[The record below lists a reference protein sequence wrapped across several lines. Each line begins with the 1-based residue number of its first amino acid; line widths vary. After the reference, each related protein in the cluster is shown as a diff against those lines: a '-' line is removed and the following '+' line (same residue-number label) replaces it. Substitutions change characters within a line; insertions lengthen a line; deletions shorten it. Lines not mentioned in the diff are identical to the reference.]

1 MKRQLAP
8 ISAAASKEEMGR
20 PSLLITRE
28 EGCEPSK
35 TGIQTWAADRNALL
49 CTRAHC
55 KWQTEIWSVMKTIRG
70 GDARELLAHQPYRP
84 GKVLMFGRNDITRS
98 RAGVVFLLGL
108 TVLALY
114 LCYLLVAPFLK
125 PILFALIFAVVFYPA
140 HAEIRRWIRNR
151 NIAAALSTVAAILL
165 IISFSFFVGRALV
178 SGLHD
183 IYDSLT
189 GSRDGKEHLSV
200 FIVQLFNRAITWA
213 SHYIS
218 ISVPNLQGA
227 IVSQVEKAVASLLA
241 ITAGLI
247 GSLSSFG
254 FNALIAIFILF
265 FLLRDG
271 RSMLRRATVVLPLKP
286 DQVHR
291 LFALM
296 KETLHAIV
304 YGTLVMAAIQGTLT
318 GLAFW
323 LLGLTSPVVWGV
335 LASLLAVLP
344 VVGTT
349 LVWLPAACMLLLSGH
364 WIKGVL
370 LLIWGVAVV
379 HPVDNVLR
387 PYLIGERAKL
397 STLYVFFALLG
408 GLKTFGGL
416 GVFVGPLI
424 LAVTAALF
432 RFLREEKRAGNWG
445 FQKNFAERAG
455 RTVYRRG

>member
-1 MKRQLAP
+1 MACRNLIGHRKRSEAEMP
-8 ISAAASKEEMGR
+8 GISVAE
-20 PSLLITRE
+20 
-28 EGCEPSK
+28 
-35 TGIQTWAADRNALL
+35 QRN
-49 CTRAHC
+49 
-55 KWQTEIWSVMKTIRG
+55 
-70 GDARELLAHQPYRP
+70 RP
-84 GKVLMFGRNDITRS
+84 GEVLMFGRNDTTRS
-98 RAGVVFLLGL
+98 RVGVVFLLGL

-140 HAEIRRWIRNR
+140 HAQMRHWIRNR
-151 NIAAALSTVAAILL
+151 NAAAALSTTSVILL
-165 IISFSFFVGRALV
+165 IGAFSFFIGRALV

-183 IYDSLT
+183 IYDSLS
-189 GSRDGKEHLSV
+189 GSGESRERLTV
-200 FIVQLFNRAITWA
+200 FIIQLFDRAIARA
-213 SHYIS
+213 SEYLP
-218 ISVPNLQGA
+218 ISVPSLQGTLL
-227 IVSQVEKAVASLLA
+227 SQVEKAVANVLGA
-241 ITAGLI
+241 TAGFVS
-247 GSLSSFG
+247 GVSAFG
-254 FNALIAIFILF
+254 LNTFIAIFVMF

-271 RSMLRRATVVLPLKP
+271 KSMSRRLAIILPLRIG
-286 DQVHR
+286 QARR
-291 LFALM
+291 LFSLAR
-296 KETLHAIV
+296 ETLHAIV
-304 YGTLVMAAIQGTLT
+304 YGMLAMAAIQGALT

-323 LLGLTSPVVWGV
+323 FLGLTSPVVWGL

-370 LLIWGVAVV
+370 LIIWGVAIV

-387 PYLIGERAKL
+387 PYLIGERVKL

-424 LAVTAALF
+424 LAVTVALF

-445 FQKNFAERAG
+445 FQESFTERAS
-455 RTVYRRG
+455 RTVYQRG